1 MFLQLSINLQGF
13 ASVPYSPKGSR
24 RGSSVKTEM
33 ATLVKEG
40 WRSQKDTERKG
51 LWVSVS
57 DLQGLVVRQKKS
69 H

>member
-13 ASVPYSPKGSR
+13 ASVPYSPKGSL
-24 RGSSVKTEM
+24 RGSSVKTEL

-40 WRSQKDTERKG
+40 WSGQKDTVWKG